1 MKAETKSGK
10 TRLNQSVISVVWAL
24 FVVSGIA
31 GCSSSMK
38 TLKKHIPFMEPDTNM
53 TLTLAASPDINPD
66 QIGEASPL
74 NVKTYLLTERTTFD
88 NLGFESALDEA
99 GVILSSQL
107 LSTKEYIFQPKE
119 SIQYAIKLGKETKFI
134 AIVAAYRDMD
144 KSKWKLVVP
153 VDSEDPEDHTVNLT
167 RESVILAKITEED
180 DQEDNT
186 IDVLEDKVTGKAE
199 DMAEEKLQDT
209 ASEYFDSKLDN
220 SF

>member
-1 MKAETKSGK
+1 MKAERCSRKNSFK
-10 TRLNQSVISVVWAL
+10 QYI
-24 FVVSGIA
+24 VSGVLVVVAASVMA

-53 TLTLAASPDINPD
+53 TLTLAAAADINPD

-74 NVKTYLLTERTTFD
+74 NVKTYLLSERTTFD

-99 GVILSSQL
+99 AVILSDQL

-134 AIVAAYRDMD
+134 AIVAAYRDVD
-144 KSKWKLVVP
+144 KSRWKLVVP
-153 VDSEDPEDHTVNLT
+153 VDSEDPEDHAVKLT
-167 RESVILAKITEED
+167 KDSVILTKVTEED
-180 DQEDNT
+180 EQEDNT
-186 IDVLEDKVTGKAE
+186 IDELGDQALDKAE
-199 DMAEEKLQDT
+199 DMAGEKLQES
-209 ASEYFDSKLDN
+209 ASGFIDSKLDN